1 MAVIGSLSV
10 KLGLVTVEWDQATAK
25 AKAQAKD
32 LQKSFN
38 DLTGELKTLYSNFKL
53 LGGVTSA
60 SALGLAE
67 LMSSTLSFSNEVKD
81 LAGAYDIS
89 IAKTLQFLDAL
100 QTSGGN
106 AEQAG
111 RMLSTMFA
119 KIGEA
124 QQGNEKAIYSIE
136 KLGISFEELR
146 NLKPEDAINRVVK
159 GLSEIANQAERS
171 KIMKELFGRGAVTI
185 GIAELAEKVNKSA
198 QEFEKHADAIKRFGD
213 VSDNIKTTMD
223 NLKIA
228 FADLVAPF
236 LGTGLA
242 SIEKFKAAFL
252 SIASVIAVQN
262 LAKVVTL
269 VIELRNA
276 IAAGA
281 AITAVMTGNIL
292 ALGTALVG
300 IGVFFGA
307 KEYFSEPIKKLN
319 DEILKAEEGLKRLEN
334 LSPKQKKKQQALGI
348 DPEKAIAAQREV
360 IEALKKQTEAKAA
373 DTKVTDEQTESLKRE
388 SDALQAQ
395 ITLQMYMLGIDK
407 QINILKVQEINN
419 DKYLIEKQVIELNL
433 LGEVAKA
440 RTELAKTLSK
450 SDLSQREAAL
460 ANAKYRQDESAAIQ
474 KANASLALAEGQ
486 RKKEISDIIYKKIL
500 AKDLFQFDVEG
511 FNLKQKELT
520 TGAYEIQL
528 AEAELSTRKSIFQK
542 QNEFELAT
550 QNMSILDEKYLRLKE
565 EHEQN
570 INQIRTTG
578 KATSDLI
585 VATKDK
591 ELSLIDLQMKFSK
604 ETNDLDIERLNLD
617 AKRFYITQYEF
628 DKQNEIYELT
638 KKLAVIEQQRTE
650 ARLRL
655 GQGAEFDK
663 ENQRLDQQI
672 ELEKR
677 ASETRTEI
685 FQTQQKQRTSFS
697 EGWDKAFRDYAEAA
711 QNYGTQGA
719 DAFKVVTGSMEKA
732 INDFVDTG
740 KFAFGD
746 FVKSIIMGLIKIQL
760 QMQASQL
767 LGMGGGLLSGL
778 FGPKYVTG
786 GAGASSWVSGSDLP
800 LGLAAGGDINGPRL
814 VGEKGPELFIPK
826 GAGTIIPNN
835 QMAGAMGGPQ
845 ITYNGPYIA
854 NMQAIDTQSATQFLA
869 RNKLSVYAANQSAS
883 RSLPTSR

>member
-53 LGGVTSA
+53 LGGVTTA

-89 IAKTLQFLDAL
+89 IAKTLQFRDAL

-146 NLKPEDAINRVVK
+146 NLKPEDSINRVVK
-159 GLSEIANQAERS
+159 GLSQIAIQAERS

-185 GIAELAEKVNKSA
+185 GITELAEKVNKSA

-228 FADLVAPF
+228 FADLVSPF
-236 LGTGLA
+236 LGTGLV

-252 SIASVIAVQN
+252 SIASVIAIQN
-262 LAKVVTL
+262 LTKIVTL

-276 IAAGA
+276 IVAGA

-348 DPEKAIAAQREV
+348 DPEQAISAQKEV

-373 DTKVTDEQTESLKRE
+373 DTKVIDEQTEALKRE
-388 SDALQAQ
+388 SDALQSQ

-460 ANAKYRQDESAAIQ
+460 ANSKYRQDESAAIQ
-474 KANASLALAEGQ
+474 KANASLALAESQ

-511 FNLKQKELT
+511 FNLRQKALT

-528 AEAELSTRKSIFQK
+528 AEAELATRKSILQK

-585 VATKDK
+585 VATKAK
-591 ELSLIDLQMKFSK
+591 ELSLIDLQMKFAK

-617 AKRFYITQYEF
+617 AKRYYMTQYEF

-638 KKLAVIEQQRTE
+638 KKLAIIEQQRTE

-655 GQGAEFDK
+655 GKGAEFDK
-663 ENQRLDQQI
+663 ESQRLDQQI

-778 FGPKYVTG
+778 FSKS
-786 GAGASSWVSGSDLP
+786 GAPPLVGDFPASVP
-800 LGLAAGGDINGPRL
+800 MAANGGDIGGPTI
-814 VGEKGPELFIPK
+814 VGERGPELFIPK

-835 QMAGAMGGPQ
+835 QMASAMGGPQ